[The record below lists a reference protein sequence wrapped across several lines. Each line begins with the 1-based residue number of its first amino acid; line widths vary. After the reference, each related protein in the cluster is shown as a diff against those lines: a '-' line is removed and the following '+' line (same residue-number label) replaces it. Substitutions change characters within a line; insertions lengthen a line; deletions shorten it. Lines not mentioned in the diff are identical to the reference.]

1 MAARGRGCGSL
12 PKGEGVNG
20 GPGPSVWLVG
30 VAGMAGTNVRPII
43 PCALAGDARLG

>member
-12 PKGEGVNG
+12 PKGEGVDS
-20 GPGPSVWLVG
+20 GPRPWVWLVG
-30 VAGMAGTNVRPII
+30 VAFTNVRPII